1 MKKFA
6 ILILAVLLCLGLCSC
21 KGGFFGSDS
30 APVVLPTEPPYTVP
44 AVQSSTTPAPYS
56 SQPAQA
62 PEIEGNFQPDMT
74 MSGGNNTS
82 NPPVGTMIFDP
93 SAVTPTPAPTPVPTP
108 VPTPP
113 PTPVPTPVPTPAPA
127 KVYATKSPTSELVV
141 QGGSAQFVAYAEN
154 STSVIWFMASP
165 DGGTVLTAAEAP
177 RLFPGLQVS
186 GSNTTRLTLS
196 NIPLNMSGWKVQA
209 RFEGYGGPVHT
220 NMATV
225 WSVTLQEAIANG
237 WVAAPT
243 PTPNYYYP
251 NGQYNGYP
259 NGTFYPNVFQ

>member
-1 MKKFA
+1 MKK
-6 ILILAVLLCLGLCSC
+6 ILFLTMLIVLCLGLCGC
-21 KGGFFGSDS
+21 KSNFFSPSS
-30 APVVLPTEPPYTVP
+30 APVVLPTEPPYSAPAAQNNTNTLPASGQTVE
-44 AVQSSTTPAPYS
+44 APVM
-56 SQPAQA
+56 
-62 PEIEGNFQPDMT
+62 EGSFQPDMS
-74 MSGGNNTS
+74 MAGGT
-82 NPPVGTMIFDP
+82 NPNPSVGTLIFDP
-93 SAVTPTPAPTPVPTP
+93 AATPTPAPTPVPTP
-108 VPTPP
+108 EPTAP
-113 PTPVPTPVPTPAPA
+113 PTPVPTPAPTPAQA

-154 STSVIWFMASP
+154 STSVIWFVASP
-165 DGGTVLTAAEAP
+165 DGNTVLTAAEAP

-186 GSNTTRLTLS
+186 GSNSTTLTLG

-259 NGTFYPNVFQ
+259 NGAFYPNVFQ

>member
-1 MKKFA
+1 MKKILLP
-6 ILILAVLLCLGLCSC
+6 ILILVLCLGLCGC
-21 KGGFFGSDS
+21 KSGFFGSSS
-30 APVVLPTEPPYTVP
+30 APVVLPTEPLYSAP
-44 AVQSSTTPAPYS
+44 AAQNNTSSLPTFGQSVEAPAL
-56 SQPAQA
+56 
-62 PEIEGNFQPDMT
+62 EGTFQPDMS
-74 MSGGNNTS
+74 MSGSGT
-82 NPPVGTMIFDP
+82 NPNPSVGTVIFDP
-93 SAVTPTPAPTPVPTP
+93 AAVATPAPTPE
-108 VPTPP
+108 PTPP
-113 PTPVPTPVPTPAPA
+113 PTPVPTPVPTPAPTPAPA

-165 DGGTVLTAAEAP
+165 DGNTVLTAAEAP

-186 GSNTTRLTLS
+186 GSNSTRLTLS

-259 NGTFYPNVFQ
+259 NGAFYPNVFQ